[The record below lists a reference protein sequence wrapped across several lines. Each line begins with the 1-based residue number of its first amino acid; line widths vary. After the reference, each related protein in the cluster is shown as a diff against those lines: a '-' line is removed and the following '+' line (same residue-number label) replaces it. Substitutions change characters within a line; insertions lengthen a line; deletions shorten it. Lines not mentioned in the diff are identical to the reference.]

1 MLALVVAID
10 VLPPKVS
17 PGNIENVLPP
27 LEIEIAEVI
36 KLNIINPYWKFC
48 VTPVIFVSASERAEW
63 RWGWSIR
70 TF

>member
-36 KLNIINPYWKFC
+36 KLNININ
-48 VTPVIFVSASERAEW
+48 I
-63 RWGWSIR
+63 
-70 TF
+70 